1 MAHSL
6 PIGDFARATQLSI
19 KTLRHYH
26 RVGLLEPA
34 DVDQFTG
41 RRRYTTDQI
50 PAAQVIR
57 RFRELDMPIEGIRGV
72 LAAPDIAARNDLI
85 AAHLSR
91 LEEGLSRTRNAVAA
105 LRDLLDHPAGPAD
118 AEISHRSVAAT
129 RAAAISSVI
138 DLDDIGPWF
147 SGAIGELRATVGAPA
162 GPPGGIYATDLFA
175 SERGQAMVFIP
186 TGGPIRPVGRVE
198 ELVVPA
204 AELAVIVHAGPHDG
218 VDRAYGALATHVTQH
233 ALAIDGPIREYY
245 LAGRHDTAD
254 EAAWRTEIGWP
265 IFQTGGD
272 QATSAAT
279 GPA

>member
-34 DVDQFTG
+34 DVDEFTG
-41 RRRYTTDQI
+41 HRRYTTEQI

-57 RFRELDMPIEGIRGV
+57 RFRALDMPIEEIRGV
-72 LAAPDIAARNDLI
+72 LAARDVTARNDLI

-91 LEEGLSRTRNAVAA
+91 LEEGLSRTQHAVAA
-105 LRDLLDHPAGPAD
+105 LRDLLDHPAGPERA
-118 AEISHRSVAAT
+118 AISHRSVGPA
-129 RAAAISSVI
+129 RAAAISSVV
-138 DLDDIGPWF
+138 DLADIGPWL
-147 SGAIGELRATVGAPA
+147 SGAIGELRATVTAPA

-175 SERGQAMVFIP
+175 SERGQATIFIP
-186 TGGPIRPVGRVE
+186 SGEPVRPVGRVE

-265 IFQTGGD
+265 IFQTGSG
-272 QATSAAT
+272 
-279 GPA
+279 